1 MDRQQ
6 LQQHIIDKKK
16 GILLNP
22 SLHDEMLIAVIAV
35 LTENKGY
42 NKQVMELTHTISV
55 NKETLE
61 LLSLHF
67 PAMYREAKEK
77 LNIK

>member
-1 MDRQQ
+1 MNREE
-6 LQQHIIDKKK
+6 LQEHIINKKK

-22 SLHDEMLIAVIAV
+22 SLHDEMLNVVMAV
-35 LTENKGY
+35 LTENKEY

-55 NKETLE
+55 NKEMLE

-77 LNIK
+77 FNVK